1 MPSPRDVMAQRQ
13 GGGKGGGRV
22 NNVVRIP
29 APVMGWNVRDA
40 YEAMKPTEAIVLD
53 NWIPGLLGTKNRK
66 GNTSYATGMT
76 DAVES
81 LMEYSPDDGSGREFF
96 AAAGANIFD
105 ISTAGA
111 VGAAAFIGLTSAVWQ
126 HTMFATSAGSFLIA
140 VNGADDGLLY
150 DGSNWYPISGTPVY
164 RLNYDNQTV
173 NFGIGGVVTGST
185 SGAAGTILRDNDSG
199 TSGFLTLTG
208 VTGTFQDNEQLNGGA
223 ALADGVATVVA
234 SAITGVA
241 VSSLITVT
249 AHKNR
254 LWFAEKAT
262 LNAWYLPTSSI
273 AGAATKFGLGGLC
286 KLGGELTAIGSWSR
300 DGGDGADD
308 LLVFVTSEGEVIV
321 YQGTDPASASTWAL
335 VGVFRIQRPLGR
347 RCFVKAGADLGVL
360 TVDGPVSL
368 AQVLPAAGSAQR
380 RATLT
385 DKISDA
391 FRLAYSIAPSG
402 SLWGILEAPGEG
414 LILINTPTAVTGESV
429 QFVMSADTGGW
440 CRWTGIP
447 ATCMGLFNDRIY
459 FGKAGGVVSR
469 YGETFTDD
477 GALVT
482 SRLQMAY
489 VRPEG
494 VEEKRYTMARPIMQG
509 PAGYE
514 PEFLV
519 KVNYDQSPAD
529 IAGSTVVTVVGE
541 EWDVA
546 AWDEA
551 SWATAA
557 VPITKWQGVSGI
569 GSAVSLAFAIA
580 TDIEMTLQGVDLM
593 YDRGGPL

>member
-76 DAVES
+76 DDVQS
-81 LMEYSPDDGSGREFF
+81 LMEYSPDDGSGRKFF

-105 ISTAGA
+105 VSTAGA
-111 VGAAAFIGLTSAVWQ
+111 VGAAVVTGLTSAVWQ
-126 HTMFATSAGSFLIA
+126 HTMFATSANTFLVIANGSDT
-140 VNGADDGLLY
+140 VRHYNGSVWVA
-150 DGSNWYPISGTPVY
+150 PAIT
-164 RLNYDNQTV
+164 
-173 NFGIGGVVTGST
+173 
-185 SGAAGTILRDNDSG
+185 
-199 TSGFLTLTG
+199 
-208 VTGTFQDNEQLNGGA
+208 
-223 ALADGVATVVA
+223 VATPED
-234 SAITGVA
+234 
-241 VSSLITVT
+241 LITVT

-262 LNAWYLPTSSI
+262 LNAWYLPTSSV

-286 KLGGELTAIGSWSR
+286 KLGGELTAVGSWSR

-321 YQGTDPASASTWAL
+321 YQGTDPSAASTWAL

-391 FRLAYSIAPSG
+391 FRLAYSIASSG

-569 GSAVSLAFAIA
+569 GSSVSLAFAIA

>member
-1 MPSPRDVMAQRQ
+1 MPSPRDVMAQRR

-40 YEAMKPTEAIVLD
+40 YEAMKPGEAIVLD
-53 NWIPGLLGTKNRK
+53 NWVPGLLGTKNRK
-66 GNTSYATGMT
+66 GNASFATGMT
-76 DAVES
+76 DDVQS
-81 LMEYSPDDGSGREFF
+81 LMEYSPDDGSGRKFF

-111 VGAAAFIGLTSAVWQ
+111 VGAAVVTGLTSAIWQ
-126 HTMFATSAGSFLIA
+126 HTMFATSANTFLYI
-140 VNGADDGLLY
+140 VNGSDAPRHY
-150 DGSNWYPISGTPVY
+150 DGSTWATP
-164 RLNYDNQTV
+164 
-173 NFGIGGVVTGST
+173 
-185 SGAAGTILRDNDSG
+185 
-199 TSGFLTLTG
+199 
-208 VTGTFQDNEQLNGGA
+208 
-223 ALADGVATVVA
+223 
-234 SAITGVA
+234 AITVA
-241 VSSLITVT
+241 IPEDLITVT

-262 LNAWYLPTSSI
+262 LNAWYLPTSSV
-273 AGAATKFGLGGLC
+273 AGAATKFALGGLC

-308 LLVFVTSEGEVIV
+308 LLVFVTSEGECIV
-321 YQGTDPASASTWAL
+321 YQGTDPASASTWSL
-335 VGVFRIQRPLGR
+335 VGVFRIQRPITR

-368 AQVLPAAGSAQR
+368 AQVLPSAGSAQR

-414 LILINTPTAVTGESV
+414 LILMNVPTAVAGESV
-429 QFVMSADTGGW
+429 QFVMSADTGSW
-440 CRWTGIP
+440 CRWTDIS
-447 ATCMGLFNDRIY
+447 ATCMGLFNDQIY

-469 YGETFTDD
+469 YGQNFTDD
-477 GALVT
+477 GDPITCRMQLSYT
-482 SRLQMAY
+482 RL
-489 VRPEG
+489 EG

-514 PEFLV
+514 PEFQV
-519 KVNYDQSPAD
+519 KVNYDLSPAD
-529 IAGSTVVTVVGE
+529 VAATTIITGDGA

-546 AWDEA
+546 EWDVA
-551 SWATAA
+551 SWYANA

-569 GSAVSLAFAIA
+569 GSSVSLAFAVA